1 VFLLINFSEQE
12 KTDLKKEL
20 IRKGIHICSLSI
32 PIVVYYVSRE
42 TALLIFIPLAVA
54 ALLLD
59 FFRYRSEFVAKI
71 FYFFF
76 GDILRQHELTSK
88 KKLLTGGTYVLVSA
102 ALCVFLFPKVLFVMG
117 FSILIISDTL
127 AAFVGKILGKHEI
140 HGKKTLEGSSAFFI
154 SAILVILLT
163 PKITYGGTEYII
175 GFVGALIATIVELFS
190 FGLLDDNFSI
200 PISCAGVMWLV
211 YILLLPDVNIWALNV

>member
-1 VFLLINFSEQE
+1 MFFLISFSEQE
-12 KTDLKKEL
+12 KIDLKKEL

-42 TALLIFIPLAVA
+42 TALLIFTPLAVI
-54 ALLLD
+54 ALILE
-59 FFRYRSEFVAKI
+59 FFRYRSEIVAKV

-76 GDILRQHELTSK
+76 GEILRKHEVESK

-127 AAFVGKILGKHEI
+127 AAFVGKTVGKHKI
-140 HGKKTLEGSSAFFI
+140 HGKTFEGSLAFFV

-163 PKITYGGTEYII
+163 PKITYSGTEYII
-175 GFVGALIATIVELFS
+175 GFVGAFIATIVELFS

-200 PISCAGVMWLV
+200 PLFSGGVMWLF
-211 YILLLPDVNIWALNV
+211 YILLLPDVNIWSLNI